1 MFDCCTKVLRNY
13 SLEIENGIDAE
24 TRVGAHQFADYNR
37 SLWLEWI
44 APPPQGLCLFID
56 TNRINNVM
64 EASHTAFN
72 DLIGAAHPGSY
83 FMGKHFQEKCRP
95 KQNNQANLEIFLGR
109 RDPSSCCGS
118 AA

>member
-1 MFDCCTKVLRNY
+1 MARVNCT
-13 SLEIENGIDAE
+13 
-24 TRVGAHQFADYNR
+24 
-37 SLWLEWI
+37 
-44 APPPQGLCLFID
+44 PPPQGLCLFID